1 MNFDSTPPTS
11 EVTMAAKKPM
21 TEKQDAARDKKAGI
35 KEGSKKDM
43 AADKKAGLPFDM
55 KGAPTKRK

>member
-1 MNFDSTPPTS
+1 
-11 EVTMAAKKPM
+11 MAAKKPM

-35 KEGSKKDM
+35 KEGSKRDM
-43 AADKKAGLPFDM
+43 AADKKAGIPFAM